1 MNGMENNSIFEI
13 SRADTLRFRRIVI
26 DLMSEACTVK
36 SDGSYEYDGIGRLG
50 EKQMH
55 AAIKR
60 FICPDE
66 SCHEILIDGSSLC
79 IVRDENAN
87 NKKRRFVADVL
98 VGNTITEIQTGSFAP
113 LRDKIKWILENTDYN
128 IILIHPVAQTKWV
141 NIIDG
146 KSGEISKRYRS
157 PKREGLN
164 SVAGELYYI
173 REFISSPRFSLVL
186 LMMEAEQYK
195 RELGAGRRKRYEK
208 YELIPVNL
216 LSAHVFKG
224 IDSYRCFIPDG
235 LEERFTVK
243 QFSALSKIRGRD
255 AYSTVHTLCELGLM
269 REDGKIGRAAAYS
282 VVTQNDINK
291 QK

>member
-1 MNGMENNSIFEI
+1 MENNSVFEI
-13 SRADTLRFRRIVI
+13 SRTDTLRFRRIVL
-26 DLMSEACTVK
+26 DVMSEACRVD
-36 SDGSYEYDGIGRLG
+36 SDGADKYDGIGRLG

-60 FICPDE
+60 FICPDA
-66 SCHEILIDGSSLC
+66 SCHEVIIDGSCRC
-79 IVRDENAN
+79 IARDKNEN
-87 NKKRRFVADVL
+87 NKKRKFVADVL
-98 VGNTITEIQTGSFAP
+98 EDDTITEIQTGSFAP
-113 LRDKIKWILENTDYN
+113 LRDKIKWILENTSYN
-128 IILIHPVAQTKWV
+128 IILIHPVAATKWV

-157 PKREGLN
+157 PKRDGLN

-173 REFISSPRFSLVL
+173 REFIASPRFSLVL

-195 RELGAGRRKRYEK
+195 KELGSAKRKRYEK

-224 IDSYRCFIPDG
+224 VNAYKCFIPNG
-235 LEERFTVK
+235 LDEQFCVK

-255 AYSTVHTLCELGLM
+255 AYSIVHTLCDIGLL
-269 REDGKIGRAAAYS
+269 REDGKIGRAAAYT
-282 VVTQNDINK
+282 VVDK
-291 QK
+291 